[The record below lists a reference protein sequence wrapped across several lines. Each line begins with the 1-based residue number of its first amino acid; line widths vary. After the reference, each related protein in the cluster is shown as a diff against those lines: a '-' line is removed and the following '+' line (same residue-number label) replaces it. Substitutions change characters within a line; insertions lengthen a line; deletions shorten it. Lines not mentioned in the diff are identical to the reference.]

1 MADNGIK
8 YQYQTLKVI
17 RGLEA
22 RKIAEMERQGWDVD
36 KQIPGRL
43 RTEITFRR
51 ESPAV
56 PWKLIGGL
64 GAVVVVGI
72 AIFGIFAALGA
83 DNDGSDQATDKP
95 TASVSA
101 TGKSSSS
108 PSKSPYETPSQ
119 SPTPTQARVAE
130 LLTVKNSPDL
140 KAMLEADD
148 DYSLNAAF
156 AKDHKGEKIQFD
168 GSVADATP
176 GYVLVYYGDGS
187 DTNATSGPAF
197 QFRVRSLQVSGGR
210 TADTGDNLRFVA
222 TVGAFN
228 SDQGLFVL
236 APVKV
241 VAR

>member
-1 MADNGIK
+1 MADSAIK

-17 RGLEA
+17 RGREA
-22 RKIAEMERQGWDVD
+22 SKIAEMERQGWEVD
-36 KQIPGRL
+36 KQTPGRL
-43 RTEITFRR
+43 RTEIIFRR

-72 AIFGIFAALGA
+72 AIFGILAALGVVNG
-83 DNDGSDQATDKP
+83 DSDEATNKP
-95 TASVSA
+95 TASVFA
-101 TGKSSSS
+101 TRKSS
-108 PSKSPYETPSQ
+108 PSPAKPPSETPTAE
-119 SPTPTQARVAE
+119 PTPTRAPVAA

-140 KAMLEADD
+140 RGMLEADD
-148 DYSLNAAF
+148 NYSLNAAF
-156 AKDHKGEKIQFD
+156 AKNYKGEKIQFD

-176 GYVLVYYGDGS
+176 GYFLVYYGDDS

-197 QFRVRSLQVSGGR
+197 QFRVRSLQVSGGG

-228 SDQGLFVL
+228 SDQGLFFL
-236 APVKV
+236 TPVKV
-241 VAR
+241 VDR